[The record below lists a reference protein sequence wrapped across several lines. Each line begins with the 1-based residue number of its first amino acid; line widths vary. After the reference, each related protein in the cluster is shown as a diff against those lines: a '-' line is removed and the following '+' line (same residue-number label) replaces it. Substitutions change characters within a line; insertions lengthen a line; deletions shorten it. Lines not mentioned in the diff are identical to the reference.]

1 MAFEGLSEK
10 LNATFKHLRGKGRLS
25 EEDIKLA
32 MREVRL
38 ALLEADVSYKVVKD
52 FVKTVSERAV
62 GAEVLDSLTPAQ
74 QVIKIVSEELT
85 ALMGGANAKLTFASR
100 PPTVVMMVG
109 LQGAGKTTNV
119 AKLAGYLRK
128 QGHRPLLTA
137 CDVYRPAAI
146 TQLQVVGKQLNIPV
160 FEMGQ
165 IDPVTIAQEA
175 VKYAGDHGNDIVF
188 LDTAGR
194 LHIDEALMD
203 ELRRVKA
210 AVKPTEILLV
220 VDAMTGQD
228 AVNAATAFD
237 EALGID
243 GVVLTKLDG
252 DARGGA
258 ALSIRAATGK
268 PIKFMGTG
276 EKLDMIEPFHPDR
289 MAQRILGMGDVLS
302 FIERAEQS
310 IDEEKAKKLE
320 EKLKKNRFT
329 LSDYYDQLVQLKS
342 MGSFEQLAGMM
353 PGQLGKQMANAELD
367 PKMMAHTEAIILS
380 MTPYERE
387 NPAVLGA
394 SRKKRIAAG
403 CGLEVVDV
411 NRLLKQFE
419 MMQAMI
425 KQVTRG
431 GKMPK
436 GMGGFGGGM
445 NMNMIKQAQKMQQD
459 MLKMQEELE
468 VKQYEAAAGGGVVKA
483 VVNGKHEVVSLT
495 IDPEAVD
502 PEDIEMLQDM
512 VVAAVNEAMR
522 KAEAEASQN
531 MSRLTGGLNLGG
543 LF

>member
-10 LNATFKHLRGKGRLS
+10 LNNVFRKLKSRGKLTES
-25 EEDIKLA
+25 DIKDA

-52 FVKTVSERAV
+52 FVAKVSEKAV
-62 GAEVLDSLTPAQ
+62 GNEVLESLTPAQ
-74 QVIKIVSEELT
+74 QVIKIVRDELCE
-85 ALMGGANAKLTFASR
+85 LMGDSNARINMPSKG
-100 PPTVVMMVG
+100 PCIIMMCG
-109 LQGAGKTTNV
+109 LQGSGKTTHS
-119 AKLAGYLRK
+119 AKLAK
-128 QGHRPLLTA
+128 HFKKEGHRPLLVA
-137 CDVYRPAAI
+137 CDIYRPAAI
-146 TQLQVVGKQLNIPV
+146 NQLKVVGEKADVKV

-165 IDPVTIAQEA
+165 ISPVVIAKQA
-175 VKYAGDHGNDIVF
+175 VAHAKDYGNDIII

-194 LHIDEALMD
+194 LHIDTELME
-203 ELRRVKA
+203 ELQNIKA
-210 AVKPTEILLV
+210 EVKPDEIMLV

-419 MMQAMI
+419 MMQSMI

-436 GMGGFGGGM
+436 GMGGFGGGR
-445 NMNMIKQAQKMQQD
+445 
-459 MLKMQEELE
+459 
-468 VKQYEAAAGGGVVKA
+468 
-483 VVNGKHEVVSLT
+483 
-495 IDPEAVD
+495 
-502 PEDIEMLQDM
+502 
-512 VVAAVNEAMR
+512 MR
-522 KAEAEASQN
+522 GFGRKK
-531 MSRLTGGLNLGG
+531 R
-543 LF
+543 FK